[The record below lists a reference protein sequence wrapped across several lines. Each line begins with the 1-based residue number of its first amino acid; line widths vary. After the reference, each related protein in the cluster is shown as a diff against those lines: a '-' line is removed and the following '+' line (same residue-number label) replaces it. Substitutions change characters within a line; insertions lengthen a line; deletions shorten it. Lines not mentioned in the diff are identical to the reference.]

1 MRPPEN
7 AVRAEVS
14 FTVSR
19 ISAAAECLPE
29 SSCHFLTADI
39 SPAKLNVTLI
49 ADFIQNYRLMIFLTP
64 LIYQL
69 GGTVGFGSLDAAVS
83 YPWQVIV
90 VVSFAVVDGSQVV
103 IWIFFADDCGISF
116 PVCESFLMHQI
127 VLIGQ

>member
-1 MRPPEN
+1 M
-7 AVRAEVS
+7 
-14 FTVSR
+14 SR

-29 SSCHFLTADI
+29 SSGHFLAADV
-39 SPAKLNVTLI
+39 SPAKLNVSFI
-49 ADFIQNYRLMIFLTP
+49 ADFIQNDWLVVLLTP
-64 LIYQL
+64 LVYQL
-69 GGTVGFGSLDAAVS
+69 GGTVGFGSLDTAVS

-90 VVSFAVVDGSQVV
+90 VVSFAVMDGSQVV